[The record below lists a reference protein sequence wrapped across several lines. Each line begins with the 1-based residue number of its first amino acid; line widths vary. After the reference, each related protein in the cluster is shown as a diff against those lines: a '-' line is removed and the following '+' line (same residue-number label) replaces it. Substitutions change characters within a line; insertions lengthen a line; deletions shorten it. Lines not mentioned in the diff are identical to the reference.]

1 MDLTRL
7 PISLS
12 KVRSADKAGIE
23 KDRKQFWD
31 RLFEKYERLSEMETE
46 EETIDQID
54 QPISVLKREKTY
66 RSLCRDVPG
75 SKTFR
80 KWVADHG
87 EEIDELTTIAGPL
100 GEDEEEIGEDEDM
113 ENDMSS
119 DSEEDEAYKTDY
131 RQNDG
136 DPLCDENPHQ
146 NQTEHVGDD
155 ELISEDSDSDLGFLQ
170 SSLPRQLRISQS
182 MTPIKKNHS
191 FVEKFRNSPKLAS
204 SFNNSLLTPRKSEM
218 SMNLSCLSCGTK
230 TDYSVDMGVSEKQFE
245 CDDCLLSVH
254 PDCMEECKLC
264 KNVAQE
270 VESRWIKKRNFH
282 EQSINLA
289 S

>member
-7 PISLS
+7 PVSLN

-54 QPISVLKREKTY
+54 QPIRVLKREKAY

-100 GEDEEEIGEDEDM
+100 GEDEEEIGEDMD
-113 ENDMSS
+113 NDMSS
-119 DSEEDEAYKTDY
+119 DSEEDEDYKTVY
-131 RQNDG
+131 GGNG
-136 DPLCDENPHQ
+136 DDQLSDENHDQ
-146 NQTEHVGDD
+146 NQAEHAGDD
-155 ELISEDSDSDLGFLQ
+155 DLISEDSDSDLGLLQ
-170 SSLPRQLRISQS
+170 SSIPRQLRISQS

-204 SFNNSLLTPRKSEM
+204 SFNNLVLTPRKSEM
-218 SMNLSCLSCGTK
+218 SMNLSCFSCGTP
-230 TDYSVDMGVSEKQFE
+230 TDYSIDMGVSEKQFE
-245 CDDCLLSVH
+245 CDDCLLSIH

-264 KNVAQE
+264 KNVAEE
-270 VESRWIKKRNFH
+270 VESRWIKKWNFD
-282 EQSINLA
+282 EQSINLT

>member
-7 PISLS
+7 PVSLN

-54 QPISVLKREKTY
+54 QPIRVLKREKTY

-100 GEDEEEIGEDEDM
+100 GEDEEEIGEDMD
-113 ENDMSS
+113 NDMSS
-119 DSEEDEAYKTDY
+119 DSEEDEDYKTVY
-131 RQNDG
+131 GENG
-136 DPLCDENPHQ
+136 DDQLSDDNHDQ
-146 NQTEHVGDD
+146 NQTEHAGDV
-155 ELISEDSDSDLGFLQ
+155 ELISEDSDSDLGLLQ
-170 SSLPRQLRISQS
+170 SSIPRQLRISQS

-204 SFNNSLLTPRKSEM
+204 SFNNLVLTPRKSEM
-218 SMNLSCLSCGTK
+218 SMDLSCLSCGTQ

-245 CDDCLLSVH
+245 CDDCLLSIH

-264 KNVAQE
+264 KNVAEE

-282 EQSINLA
+282 EQSINLT

>member
-7 PISLS
+7 PVSLN

-100 GEDEEEIGEDEDM
+100 GEDEEEIGEDMD
-113 ENDMSS
+113 NDMSS
-119 DSEEDEAYKTDY
+119 DSEEDEDYKTV
-131 RQNDG
+131 NGENG
-136 DPLCDENPHQ
+136 DDQICDENHDQ
-146 NQTEHVGDD
+146 HQTELAGDG
-155 ELISEDSDSDLGFLQ
+155 ELISEDSDSDLGLLQ
-170 SSLPRQLRISQS
+170 SSIPRQLRISQS

-204 SFNNSLLTPRKSEM
+204 SFNNLVLTPRKSEM
-218 SMNLSCLSCGTK
+218 SMNLSCFSCGTP

-245 CDDCLLSVH
+245 CDDCLLSIH

-264 KNVAQE
+264 KNVAEE

-282 EQSINLA
+282 EQSINLT

>member
-1 MDLTRL
+1 M
-7 PISLS
+7 
-12 KVRSADKAGIE
+12 
-23 KDRKQFWD
+23 
-31 RLFEKYERLSEMETE
+31 
-46 EETIDQID
+46 
-54 QPISVLKREKTY
+54 
-66 RSLCRDVPG
+66 
-75 SKTFR
+75 
-80 KWVADHG
+80 
-87 EEIDELTTIAGPL
+87 TTIAGPL

-119 DSEEDEAYKTDY
+119 DSEEDEAFKTDY
-131 RQNDG
+131 GQNDG

-146 NQTEHVGDD
+146 NQTEQVGDD
-155 ELISEDSDSDLGFLQ
+155 ELISEDSDSDSDLGFLQ

-245 CDDCLLSVH
+245 VKILALKLRIIYFIQYDDCLLSVH